1 MLHPVHERERSSSR
15 PDAVLPVRRHVHR
28 GCFANVKRREL
39 LWLQPDGG
47 GNAAADEDHGSTGG
61 DGADSERLHEIPV
74 PMREERPRAGI
85 VQRFSQVCRCAV
97 LLPTV
102 LAVSTCGRNPSGPSP
117 LPAGMWG
124 GDHVAMTVAETAT
137 HLEFDCA
144 HGDIPAALMVDA
156 RNEFDVAGTFVREH
170 GGPIRDGETADARPA
185 RYVGSV
191 GGGAMALTVRLTDT
205 NETIGTFALARGSP
219 GRVMKCL

>member
-1 MLHPVHERERSSSR
+1 
-15 PDAVLPVRRHVHR
+15 
-28 GCFANVKRREL
+28 
-39 LWLQPDGG
+39 
-47 GNAAADEDHGSTGG
+47 
-61 DGADSERLHEIPV
+61 
-74 PMREERPRAGI
+74 
-85 VQRFSQVCRCAV
+85 
-97 LLPTV
+97 
-102 LAVSTCGRNPSGPSP
+102 
-117 LPAGMWG
+117 MWG
-124 GDHVAMTVAETAT
+124 GDHVAMTVAATAT

-205 NETIGTFALARGSP
+205 NETVGTFALARGSP
-219 GRVMKCL
+219 GRVVKCL